1 MALGILLIMF
11 VTASVISVLGILVM
25 FLSKKTGVKKGVCYA
40 MAIWGMVLAVL
51 AATSLPQNYIGGQL
65 VAWGAGGLG
74 AAGLLLQV
82 VAKNSNQRMVSYL
95 LVTASIIVGV
105 LKLFVIV

>member
-1 MALGILLIMF
+1 MVIGIILIMF
-11 VTASVISVLGILVM
+11 VTISVISILGLLVM
-25 FLSKKTGVKKGVCYA
+25 FLSKNPRVKKGICYA

-51 AATSLPQNYIGGQL
+51 AATSLPQNFIAGQM

-82 VAKNSNQRMVSYL
+82 VAKTSNQRMASYL
-95 LVTASIIVGV
+95 LVTASIIVGI
-105 LKLFVIV
+105 LKLFAIV